1 MYDSRFTCIILYD
14 TTMHNAQNVQCAM
27 QDASRVVRAALCT
40 LHEQLAIAVMQQAT
54 SHKYNLLCTSLWPV
68 SLHSPAVVRRSFTQ
82 KLSVVHQQKRQE
94 TLPLLILK

>member
-1 MYDSRFTCIILYD
+1 MYVTTLDIKVAFSGHCTRTVAYD
-14 TTMHNAQNVQCAM
+14 G
-27 QDASRVVRAALCT
+27 DA
-40 LHEQLAIAVMQQAT
+40 MQQAT

-68 SLHSPAVVRRSFTQ
+68 SLHSPAVVVRRSFTQ

>member
-1 MYDSRFTCIILYD
+1 MYVTTLDIKVAFSGHCTRTVAYD
-14 TTMHNAQNVQCAM
+14 G
-27 QDASRVVRAALCT
+27 DA
-40 LHEQLAIAVMQQAT
+40 MQQAT